1 MTHNDHDPLATQA
14 GALYPKDFVVAIVA
28 DAETAEHASSAL
40 EESGWAAADIYRL
53 SGPAL
58 LDYHE
63 HRSQAQNLVER
74 LAVFLAS
81 DEKLVL
87 AQYLDEARRGR
98 HFLFVYAPELVR
110 AQHVAQVVE
119 PFQPLA
125 MYHYGDH
132 TMAEL
137 LSPSGRRD
145 PEL

>member
-1 MTHNDHDPLATQA
+1 M
-14 GALYPKDFVVAIVA
+14 AIVA
-28 DAETAEHASSAL
+28 DAEVAERASRAL
-40 EESGWAAADIYRL
+40 QEAGWAATDIHHL
-53 SGPAL
+53 SGQAL

-63 HRSQAQNLVER
+63 HRSQTQNMVER

-98 HFLFVYAPELVR
+98 HFLFVHAPEQEQAR
-110 AQHVAQVVE
+110 QVASVVE

-125 MYHYGDH
+125 MYHYGEY

-137 LSPSGRRD
+137 LSPSLRENTE
-145 PEL
+145 P